1 MKYINTFTTGLI
13 YPALLFAMFI
23 ALFVV
28 PAFAEG
34 SNPAKGHN
42 VPSESVM
49 WFASTQIATAQGPSN
64 KIKPY
69 GDDNVVINPHIKD
82 WFVPVEMTDANGN
95 IVGIQQVYSHSI
107 VRFTDANGQTFNIS
121 FHRSPVIK

>member
-1 MKYINTFTTGLI
+1 MKYILT
-13 YPALLFAMFI
+13 ALVAI
-23 ALFVV
+23 FVSTS
-28 PAFAEG
+28 AYAE
-34 SNPAKGHN
+34 SNQDQWSKGIN
-42 VPSESVM
+42 VPNNMVK
-49 WFASTQIATAQGPSN
+49 WFASTQIANAQGPGN

-69 GDDNVVINPHIKD
+69 GVDKVVINPHIKD
-82 WFVPVEMTDANGN
+82 WFVPVEMKDANGN

>member
-28 PAFAEG
+28 PAFADV
-34 SNPAKGHN
+34 SKGHN
-42 VPSESVM
+42 VPNESVM
-49 WFASTQIATAQGPSN
+49 WFESTQIAHAEGPGN

-69 GDDNVVINPHIKD
+69 GDDTVVINPHIKD
-82 WFVPVEMTDANGN
+82 WFVPVEMKDANG
-95 IVGIQQVYSHSI
+95 VVTGITQVYSHSI

-121 FHRSPVIK
+121 FHRLPVIK